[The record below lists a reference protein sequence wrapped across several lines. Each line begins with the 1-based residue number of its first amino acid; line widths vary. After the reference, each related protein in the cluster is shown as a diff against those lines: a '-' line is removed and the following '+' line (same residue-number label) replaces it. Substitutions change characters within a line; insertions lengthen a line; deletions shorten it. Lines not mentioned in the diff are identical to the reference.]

1 MKHLISVAAPL
12 CLLALAAPAAAEQIE
27 VVGSSTVYPFTTVA
41 AERFSQVSGAT
52 TPKVESTGTGGGMK
66 LLCAGAGAG
75 HPDIANASRAIKP
88 SEIELCASN
97 GLKDPYELKIGYD
110 GIVVAHSRSNFDWVL
125 SRTDLFRAL
134 ARSLPAADG
143 SWQPNPHANWND
155 IRADLPAWPIRV
167 YGPPPT
173 SGTRDAFVELALE
186 EGCEG
191 VDHIDQVAKEDHDV
205 ACTAIREDG
214 TFIEAGEN
222 DNLIIQRLVA
232 NPDTLGIFGYS
243 FLEENSDM
251 VKGIAVDGV
260 VPSFEAIE
268 AEQYPLARPLFIYVK
283 WEHAAEKSGVREFV
297 NFYISDD
304 SLGEDGFLLDRGLVP
319 LPAAERKA
327 MYKEWINQP
336 FWP

>member
-1 MKHLISVAAPL
+1 MNNLFRAAAPL
-12 CLLALAAPAAAEQIE
+12 CLIALAVPAVAEQIE

-41 AERFSQVSGAT
+41 AERFSQINGFS
-52 TPKVESTGTGGGMK
+52 TPKVESTGTGGGLK
-66 LLCAGAGAG
+66 LLCAGEGFRY
-75 HPDIANASRAIKP
+75 PDIANASRAIKP
-88 SEIELCASN
+88 SEIDLCDSN
-97 GLKDPYELKIGYD
+97 GLKKPVEVKIGYD
-110 GIVVAHSRSNFDWVL
+110 GIVIAHSHGNSDWVL

-143 SWQPNPHANWND
+143 SLQPNPHANWSD
-155 IRADLPAWPIRV
+155 IHADLPAWPIRV

-173 SGTRDAFVELALE
+173 SGTRDAFVELTME

-191 VDHIDQVAKEDHDV
+191 VEHIDQVAKEQHD
-205 ACTAIREDG
+205 ALCTAIREDG
-214 TFIEAGEN
+214 AFIEAGEN

-260 VPSFEAIE
+260 EPSFEAIE

-283 WEHAAEKSGVREFV
+283 SEHFGLKSELLDFV
-297 NFYISDD
+297 HFYVSDD

-327 MYKEWINQP
+327 VRDSLPPPQLH
-336 FWP
+336 

>member
-1 MKHLISVAAPL
+1 MKHLLRAAAPL
-12 CLLALAAPAAAEQIE
+12 CLVAIAAPAAAEQIE
-27 VVGSSTVYPFTTVA
+27 IVGSSTVYPFTTVA
-41 AERFSQVSGAT
+41 AERFSQVSGAA

-75 HPDIANASRAIKP
+75 HPDIANASRAIKS

-97 GLKDPYELKIGYD
+97 GLAEPVEVKIGYD
-110 GIVVAHSRSNFDWVL
+110 GIVVAHSSANPDLSL
-125 SRTDLFRAL
+125 SRTELFRAL

-143 SWQPNPHANWND
+143 SLQPNPHANWDD
-155 IRADLPAWPIRV
+155 IRADLPAKPIRV

-173 SGTRDAFVELALE
+173 SGTRDAFVELAME

-214 TFIEAGEN
+214 AFIEAGEN

-283 WEHAAEKSGVREFV
+283 SEHVAAKPSLRDFVEF
-297 NFYISDD
+297 YLSDG

-319 LPAAERKA
+319 LPAAELDAVRA
-327 MYKEWINQP
+327 AVSTRLQ
-336 FWP
+336 